1 MSTTSGGSGKSR
13 TLRAIEMSEVA
24 KHSSSADCWLVL
36 NGQVYDVSRFIND
49 HPGGVQLIADWA
61 GKDGSAAFSAIHSTE
76 VLSMLDDD
84 ALIGQVNTQSIQPQ
98 HRQPHPRHTA
108 GGTPGSKRQMRSE
121 LQHLKGGMRADGAI
135 SSAASDPV
143 RHVDSASFHPPPVSN
158 CLNIAD
164 LETICR
170 RRMGKEGL
178 DYYTSAADDE
188 ITLRENRAAF
198 QRVFLVPRVLVN
210 VKAVDLTTSLLGTA
224 CSMPLYI
231 SACALGKLAHPDGEC
246 ALTRA
251 AGKVGV
257 IQMCPTLASCT
268 IEEMAAAR
276 ADVGSPT
283 QWFQLYVNA
292 NRATTLALIRR
303 AETAGMKALCITVDA
318 PVLGRR
324 ERDMRN
330 KMKSAPPSAMQS
342 KSGGGSKVQGAGA
355 GGVARTISQFIDPS
369 LAWSDLDWFK
379 ANTRLP
385 IILKGIQSSE
395 DALMAVKHS
404 VAGIVVSNHGGRQL
418 DCARSGI
425 EMLCDICDTLRAQR
439 LLDRLEIYMDGGV
452 RRGSDI
458 YKALALGARAVGIGR
473 PALFGLGAY
482 GQEGV
487 ERALELLKEE
497 LLMTMMLMGCPTIAR
512 IRRDSVITTSL
523 SQHIT
528 AVPVDHLAAANY
540 QPLSLAVAQ
549 SKL

>member
-1 MSTTSGGSGKSR
+1 MRSS
-13 TLRAIEMSEVA
+13 IDMSEVA
-24 KHSSSADCWLVL
+24 KHSTTTDCWLVI
-36 NGQVYDVSRFIND
+36 NGRVYDVSRFINE

-84 ALIGQVNTQSIQPQ
+84 ALIGDINMSSIQPQ
-98 HRQPHPRHTA
+98 HRQPHPRPTA
-108 GGTPGSKRQMRSE
+108 TTTTTANVGSTEQTRSE
-121 LQHLKGGMRADGAI
+121 VQHLKDSMRADGAA
-135 SSAASDPV
+135 SSASSDPV
-143 RHVDSASFHPPPVSN
+143 RQVESAAFHPPPVSN

-164 LETICR
+164 LETVCR

-198 QRVFLVPRVLVN
+198 QRVFLIPRVLVN
-210 VKAVDLTTSLLGTA
+210 VKTVDLSTSLLGTA

-251 AGKVGV
+251 AGGAGV
-257 IQMCPTLASCT
+257 IQMCPTLGSCT

-276 ADVGSPT
+276 TSVGPPA

-303 AETAGMKALCITVDA
+303 AETSGMKALCITVDA

-330 KMKSAPPSAMQS
+330 KMKSAPPSAMQ
-342 KSGGGSKVQGAGA
+342 GGKTKGAGA

-385 IILKGIQSSE
+385 IVLKGIQSTD
-395 DALMAVKHS
+395 DALLAVKHG
-404 VAGIVVSNHGGRQL
+404 VAAIVVSNHGGRQL

-425 EMLCDICDTLRAQR
+425 EMLCDICDTLRSQR
-439 LLDRLEIYMDGGV
+439 LLHRLEVYMDGGV

-458 YKALALGARAVGIGR
+458 YKALAVGARAVGIGR

-497 LLMTMMLMGCPTIAR
+497 LLMTMMLMGCPTLAHV
-512 IRRDSVITTSL
+512 RRESVLTGSL
-523 SQHIT
+523 AQHVT
-528 AVPVDHLAAANY
+528 AVPVDHLTIANY

>member
-1 MSTTSGGSGKSR
+1 
-13 TLRAIEMSEVA
+13 MSEVS
-24 KHSSSADCWLVL
+24 KHSTTADCWLVIH
-36 NGQVYDVSRFIND
+36 GQVYDVSRFIHD
-49 HPGGVQLIADWA
+49 HPGGTQLIADWA
-61 GKDGSAAFSAIHSTE
+61 GKDGTAAFSAIHSTE
-76 VLSMLDDD
+76 VLSMLDEK
-84 ALIGQVNTQSIQPQ
+84 ALLGHVNTHSIQPQ
-98 HRQPHPRHTA
+98 HKQPHPRPVSA
-108 GGTPGSKRQMRSE
+108 SSASATPGSNQQTRDEVQ
-121 LQHLKGGMRADGAI
+121 QLKEGMRADGAA

-143 RHVDSASFHPPPVSN
+143 RQVESASFHPPPVSN

-164 LETICR
+164 LETVCR

-210 VKAVDLTTSLLGTA
+210 VKAVDLSTCLLGTA
-224 CSMPLYI
+224 SAMPLYI

-251 AGKVGV
+251 AGGAGV
-257 IQMCPTLASCT
+257 VQMCPTLASCT

-276 ADVGSPT
+276 AGVGSPT

-303 AETAGMKALCITVDA
+303 AEAAGMKALCITVDA

-330 KMKSAPPSAMQS
+330 KMKSAPPSAMKAGSGGSQS
-342 KSGGGSKVQGAGA
+342 KVAGAGS

-369 LAWSDLDWFK
+369 LAWSDLAWFK

-385 IILKGIQSSE
+385 IVLKGIQSSE
-395 DALMAVKHS
+395 DALLAVQHG
-404 VAGIVVSNHGGRQL
+404 VAAIVVSNHGGRQL

-425 EMLCDICDTLRAQR
+425 EMLCDICDTLRSQR
-439 LLDRLEIYMDGGV
+439 LLDRLEVYMDGGV

-458 YKALALGARAVGIGR
+458 YKALAMGARAVGIGR

-487 ERALELLKEE
+487 ERALELLREE
-497 LLMTMMLMGCPTIAR
+497 LLMTMMLMGCPSIAH
-512 IRRDSVITTSL
+512 IRRDSVLTNSL
-523 SQHIT
+523 TQHIT
-528 AVPVDHLAAANY
+528 AVPADHLAMANY
-540 QPLSLAVAQ
+540 QPLSLAVAH

>member
-1 MSTTSGGSGKSR
+1 MQ
-13 TLRAIEMSEVA
+13 RASIPMSEVSQ
-24 KHSSSADCWLVL
+24 HSSTADCWLVIH
-36 NGQVYDVSRFIND
+36 GRVYDVSGFIAD

-61 GKDGSAAFSAIHSTE
+61 GKDGSAAFSAIHSIE

-84 ALIGQVNTQSIQPQ
+84 ALVGQVDTASIQPQ
-98 HRQPHPRHTA
+98 HKQPHPRPTTTA
-108 GGTPGSKRQMRSE
+108 SGTPGSTQQTRSE
-121 LQHLKGGMRADGAI
+121 VQQLKDGMRADGAA

-143 RHVDSASFHPPPVSN
+143 RQVEAASFHPPPVSN

-164 LETICR
+164 LETVCR
-170 RRMGKEGL
+170 RRMGREGL

-210 VKAVDLTTSLLGTA
+210 VKAVDLRTAMLGTA

-251 AGKVGV
+251 AGSAGV
-257 IQMCPTLASCT
+257 VQMCPTLGSCT

-276 ADVGSPT
+276 ADVGSPA

-303 AETAGMKALCITVDA
+303 AEAAGMKALCITVDA

-330 KMKSAPPSAMQS
+330 KMKSAPPSAMQAG
-342 KSGGGSKVQGAGA
+342 KGAKGGSKVAGGGA

-369 LAWSDLDWFK
+369 LSWADLEWFK

-385 IILKGIQSSE
+385 IVLKGIQCSD
-395 DALMAVKHS
+395 DALMAVKHG

-425 EMLCDICDTLRAQR
+425 EMLCDICDTLRSQR
-439 LLDRLEIYMDGGV
+439 LLDRLEVFMDGGV
-452 RRGSDI
+452 RRGSDV

-482 GQEGV
+482 GQDGV

-497 LLMTMMLMGCPTIAR
+497 LLMTMMLMGCPSIAH
-512 IRRDSVITTSL
+512 IRRDSVLTGSL
-523 SQHIT
+523 PLHIS
-528 AVPVDHLAAANY
+528 AVPVDHLALANY

>member
-1 MSTTSGGSGKSR
+1 M
-13 TLRAIEMSEVA
+13 RASIDMSEVE
-24 KHSSSADCWLVL
+24 KHSSTTDCWLVIK
-36 NGQVYDVSRFIND
+36 GGVYDVSRFIND

-61 GKDGSAAFSAIHSTE
+61 GKDGTAAFSAIHSTE

-84 ALIGQVNTQSIQPQ
+84 SLLGQVNSASIQPQ
-98 HRQPHPRHTA
+98 HKQPHPRPTA
-108 GGTPGSKRQMRSE
+108 TDTSGSTQQTRSE
-121 LQHLKGGMRADGAI
+121 VQHLKADMRADGAA
-135 SSAASDPV
+135 SSAASDPI
-143 RHVDSASFHPPPVSN
+143 RQIEAASFHPPPVSN

-210 VKAVDLTTSLLGTA
+210 VKNIDLTTKLLGTA
-224 CSMPLYI
+224 CTMPLYL

-251 AGKVGV
+251 AGGAGV
-257 IQMCPTLASCT
+257 IQMCPTLGSCT

-303 AETAGMKALCITVDA
+303 AETSGMKALCITVDA

-330 KMKSAPPSAMQS
+330 KMKSAPPSAMQ
-342 KSGGGSKVQGAGA
+342 GGKDGTKSKVASAGA

-385 IILKGIQSSE
+385 IVLKGIQSSE
-395 DALMAVKHS
+395 DALMAVKHG

-425 EMLCDICDTLRAQR
+425 EMLCDICDTLRSQR

-497 LLMTMMLMGCPTIAR
+497 LLMTMMLMGCPSIAH
-512 IRRDSVITTSL
+512 IRRDSVITSSL
-523 SQHIT
+523 SSHVT
-528 AVPVDHLAAANY
+528 AVPTDFLANANY